1 MSESGMEDGVGD
13 GVGDGALP
21 GSLTVDAF
29 DVRVADIADIDLER
43 LQALSISVGW
53 PHRAEDWQF
62 VREVGHG
69 FVALDEIDRVLASA
83 MWFPHGD
90 DFATIGMVM
99 TSPRLQALGVGDW
112 LMKRV
117 LSASAGRTYRLNAT
131 RAALA
136 LYRSL
141 GFIGHRTVFQCQGEA
156 RRSDRAAPIPAPMPA
171 PVPAVRRLEAAD
183 LAAVTALDE
192 RAFGISRAGLMAR
205 LFGQSVGYGLERDGA
220 LVAFALCRPFGR
232 GHVVGP
238 AVAGT
243 DEDAIAVVQPH
254 VDEHDG
260 RFLRLDTHL
269 DEGPFPLFVARS
281 GLRIHDT
288 VLTMSLGAPLTDPS
302 TRAPDRPVTY
312 TLATQALG

>member
-1 MSESGMEDGVGD
+1 MSERGLADGP
-13 GVGDGALP
+13 GDGALP
-21 GSLTVDAF
+21 PYLTVDAF
-29 DVRVADIADIDLER
+29 DVRMADVADIDLER

-62 VREVGHG
+62 AREVGHG
-69 FVALDEIDRVLASA
+69 VVALDEIDRVLASA

-99 TSPRLQALGVGDW
+99 TSPRLQSLGGGEW

-141 GFIGHRTVFQCQGEA
+141 GFIGHRTGFQCQGEA
-156 RRSDRAAPIPAPMPA
+156 RRGAQPPTERP
-171 PVPAVRRLEAAD
+171 VRRLEAAD

-192 RAFGISRAGLMAR
+192 HAFGTSRAGLIAR
-205 LFGQSVGYGLERDGA
+205 LFEQSVGYGLERDGRLA
-220 LVAFALCRPFGR
+220 AFALCRPFGR

-238 AVAGT
+238 VVAGL
-243 DEDAIAVVQPH
+243 DEDAVAVVHPH
-254 VDEHDG
+254 VDEHHG

-269 DEGPFPLFVARS
+269 DEGIFPLFVARS
-281 GLRIHDT
+281 GMKIHDT
-288 VLTMSLGAPLTDPS
+288 VLPMSLGAPLTDPAQ
-302 TRAPDRPVTY
+302 RGPARPVTFA
-312 TLATQALG
+312 LATQALG

>member
-1 MSESGMEDGVGD
+1 MEDGVGD

-29 DVRVADIADIDLER
+29 DMRVADIADIDLER
-43 LQALSISVGW
+43 LHALSISVGW

-156 RRSDRAAPIPAPMPA
+156 RRSGHAAPA
-171 PVPAVRRLEAAD
+171 PAVRQLEAAD

-205 LFGQSVGYGLERDGA
+205 LFEQSVGYGLDRDGA

-243 DEDAIAVVQPH
+243 DEDAIAVIQPH

-288 VLTMSLGAPLTDPS
+288 VLSMSLGAPLTDPS

-312 TLATQALG
+312 ALATQALG

>member
-1 MSESGMEDGVGD
+1 MSDGGLEDRAED
-13 GVGDGALP
+13 SALP
-21 GSLTVDAF
+21 SSLTVDAF
-29 DVRVADIADIDLER
+29 DTRVADIADIDLER
-43 LQALSISVGW
+43 LHALSISVGW

-69 FVALDEIDRVLASA
+69 VVALDEIDRVLGSA

-90 DFATIGMVM
+90 DFATIGMVI
-99 TSPRLQALGVGDW
+99 TSPRLQALGVGEW

-117 LSASAGRTYRLNAT
+117 LSASAGRGYRLNAT

-141 GFIGHRTVFQCQGEA
+141 GFVGHRTVFQCQGEA
-156 RRSDRAAPIPAPMPA
+156 RRGDEPPTAEP
-171 PVPAVRRLEAAD
+171 VRRLTAGD
-183 LAAVTALDE
+183 LEAVTALDA
-192 RAFGISRAGLMAR
+192 RAFGTSRAGLIAR
-205 LFGQSVGYGLERDGA
+205 LFEQSVGYGLERDGA

-238 AVAGT
+238 LVAGL
-243 DEDAIAVVQPH
+243 DEDAVAVLRPH

-269 DEGPFPLFVARS
+269 DEGIFPLFLARS
-281 GLRIHDT
+281 GLRVRDT
-288 VLTMSLGAPLTDPS
+288 VLTMSLGAPPIDPA

-312 TLATQALG
+312 ALATQALG

>member
-1 MSESGMEDGVGD
+1 M
-13 GVGDGALP
+13 
-21 GSLTVDAF
+21 
-29 DVRVADIADIDLER
+29 RVADIADIDLER
-43 LQALSISVGW
+43 LHALSISVGW

-156 RRSDRAAPIPAPMPA
+156 RRSDRAAPAQ
-171 PVPAVRRLEAAD
+171 AVRRLEAAD

-232 GHVVGP
+232 GYVVGP

-254 VDEHDG
+254 VDERDG

-269 DEGPFPLFVARS
+269 DEGTFPLFVARS

-302 TRAPDRPVTY
+302 TRAPDRPITY
-312 TLATQALG
+312 ALATQALG

>member
-1 MSESGMEDGVGD
+1 MSESGIKDGVGD

-29 DVRVADIADIDLER
+29 DMRVADIADIDLER
-43 LQALSISVGW
+43 LHALSISVGW

-156 RRSDRAAPIPAPMPA
+156 RRSDRAAPAQ
-171 PVPAVRRLEAAD
+171 AVRRLEAAD

-232 GHVVGP
+232 GYVVGP

-254 VDEHDG
+254 VDERDG

-269 DEGPFPLFVARS
+269 DEGTFPLFVARS

-302 TRAPDRPVTY
+302 TRAPDRPITY
-312 TLATQALG
+312 ALATQALG

>member
-1 MSESGMEDGVGD
+1 MSESGIE
-13 GVGDGALP
+13 DGALP

-29 DVRVADIADIDLER
+29 DMRVADIADIDLER
-43 LQALSISVGW
+43 LHALSISVGW

-156 RRSDRAAPIPAPMPA
+156 RRSEHVAPAQ
-171 PVPAVRRLEAAD
+171 AVRRLEAAD

-192 RAFGISRAGLMAR
+192 RAFGLSRAGLMAR
-205 LFGQSVGYGLERDGA
+205 LFDQSVGYGLERDGA
-220 LVAFALCRPFGR
+220 LVAFTLCRPFGR

-312 TLATQALG
+312 ALATQALG

>member
-1 MSESGMEDGVGD
+1 MSESGMEDRVGD
-13 GVGDGALP
+13 GVGDDALP
-21 GSLTVDAF
+21 GSRTVDAF

-156 RRSDRAAPIPAPMPA
+156 RSGDRPASATP
-171 PVPAVRRLEAAD
+171 VRRLEAAD

-205 LFGQSVGYGLERDGA
+205 LFEQSVGYGLERDGA

-260 RFLRLDTHL
+260 RFVRLDTHL

-281 GLRIHDT
+281 GLKIHDT

-312 TLATQALG
+312 ALATQALG

>member
-1 MSESGMEDGVGD
+1 MEDGVGD

-29 DVRVADIADIDLER
+29 DMRVADIADIDLER
-43 LQALSISVGW
+43 LHALSISVGW

-156 RRSDRAAPIPAPMPA
+156 RRSGHAAPA
-171 PVPAVRRLEAAD
+171 PAVRRLEAAD

-205 LFGQSVGYGLERDGA
+205 LFDQSVGYGLDRDGA
-220 LVAFALCRPFGR
+220 LAAFALCRPFGR

-288 VLTMSLGAPLTDPS
+288 VLSMSLGAPLTDPS

-312 TLATQALG
+312 ALATQALG

>member
-1 MSESGMEDGVGD
+1 MSESDIKDGVGD

-156 RRSDRAAPIPAPMPA
+156 RRSEHAAPAQ
-171 PVPAVRRLEAAD
+171 AVRRLEAVD

-205 LFGQSVGYGLERDGA
+205 LFRQSVGYGLERDGA

-254 VDEHDG
+254 VDDHDG

-288 VLTMSLGAPLTDPS
+288 VLSMSLGAPLTDPS

-312 TLATQALG
+312 ALATQALG

>member
-1 MSESGMEDGVGD
+1 M
-13 GVGDGALP
+13 
-21 GSLTVDAF
+21 TVDAF
-29 DVRVADIADIDLER
+29 DARVADIADIDLER

-69 FVALDEIDRVLASA
+69 VVALDEIDRVLGSA

-90 DFATIGMVM
+90 DFATIGMVI
-99 TSPRLQALGVGDW
+99 TSPRLQALGVGEW

-156 RRSDRAAPIPAPMPA
+156 RRSDRPASAEP
-171 PVPAVRRLEAAD
+171 VRRLEPAD
-183 LAAVTALDE
+183 LAAVTALDA
-192 RAFGISRAGLMAR
+192 RAFGTSRAGLIAR
-205 LFGQSVGYGLERDGA
+205 LFEQSVGYGLYRDGA
-220 LVAFALCRPFGR
+220 LAAFALCRPFGR

-238 AVAGT
+238 VVAGA
-243 DEDAIAVVQPH
+243 DEDAIVVVRPH
-254 VDEHDG
+254 VDQHDG

-269 DEGPFPLFVARS
+269 DEGIFPLFVARS

-288 VLTMSLGAPLTDPS
+288 VLTMSLGAPLIDPA
-302 TRAPDRPVTY
+302 TRAPDRPITY
-312 TLATQALG
+312 ALATQALG

>member
-1 MSESGMEDGVGD
+1 
-13 GVGDGALP
+13 
-21 GSLTVDAF
+21 LTVDAF
-29 DVRVADIADIDLER
+29 DMRMADVADIDLER

-62 VREVGHG
+62 AREVGHG
-69 FVALDEIDRVLASA
+69 VVALDEIDRVLASA

-99 TSPRLQALGVGDW
+99 TSPRLQSLGVGDW

-156 RRSDRAAPIPAPMPA
+156 RRGDRLSPAGP
-171 PVPAVRRLEAAD
+171 VRRLVAAD

-192 RAFGISRAGLMAR
+192 RAFGTSRAGLIAR
-205 LFGQSVGYGLERDGA
+205 LFEQSVGYGLERDGA

-238 AVAGT
+238 VVAGL
-243 DEDAIAVVQPH
+243 DEDAIAVVRPH

-260 RFLRLDTHL
+260 RFLRLDTHIH
-269 DEGPFPLFVARS
+269 EGVFPLFVARS

-288 VLTMSLGAPLTDPS
+288 VLTMSLGAPLTDPA
-302 TRAPDRPVTY
+302 TRGLGRPVTF

>member
-1 MSESGMEDGVGD
+1 MSERGLADGS
-13 GVGDGALP
+13 GDGALP
-21 GSLTVDAF
+21 PSLTVDAF
-29 DVRVADIADIDLER
+29 DVRMADVADIDLER

-62 VREVGHG
+62 AREVGHG
-69 FVALDEIDRVLASA
+69 VVALDEIDRVLASA

-99 TSPRLQALGVGDW
+99 TSPRLQSLGVGEW

-141 GFIGHRTVFQCQGEA
+141 GFVGHRTVFQCQGEA
-156 RRSDRAAPIPAPMPA
+156 RRGDHPTSTEP
-171 PVPAVRRLEAAD
+171 VRRLEAAD
-183 LAAVTALDE
+183 LEAVTALDE
-192 RAFGISRAGLMAR
+192 RAFGTSRAGLIAR
-205 LFGQSVGYGLERDGA
+205 LFEQSVGYGLERDGT

-238 AVAGT
+238 VVAGL
-243 DEDAIAVVQPH
+243 DEDAVAVVQPH
-254 VDEHDG
+254 VDEHEG

-269 DEGPFPLFVARS
+269 DEGIYPLFIARS
-281 GLRIHDT
+281 GLRIKDT

-302 TRAPDRPVTY
+302 TRGADRPITY
-312 TLATQALG
+312 ALATQALG

>member
-1 MSESGMEDGVGD
+1 VSERGLTEGSGDS
-13 GVGDGALP
+13 A
-21 GSLTVDAF
+21 SSAILTVDAF
-29 DVRVADIADIDLER
+29 DVRMADVADIGLER

-62 VREVGHG
+62 AREVGHG
-69 FVALDEIDRVLASA
+69 FVALDEIDRVLGSA

-90 DFATIGMVM
+90 DFATIGMVI
-99 TSPRLQALGVGDW
+99 TSPRLQFLGVGDW

-117 LSASAGRTYRLNAT
+117 MSASAGRTYRLNAT

-141 GFIGHRTVFQCQGEA
+141 GFVANRTVFQCQGDA
-156 RRSDRAAPIPAPMPA
+156 RRSDQPAAGQAA
-171 PVPAVRRLEAAD
+171 RRLGAAD
-183 LAAVTALDE
+183 LAAVTALDAK
-192 RAFGISRAGLMAR
+192 AFGTARTGLIER
-205 LFGQSVGYGLERDGA
+205 LFAQSVGYGLDRDGE

-238 AVAGT
+238 VVAGL
-243 DEDAIAVVQPH
+243 DEDAVAVVRPH
-254 VDEHDG
+254 VDAHDG

-269 DEGPFPLFVARS
+269 DDGVFPLFVARS

-288 VLTMSLGAPLTDPS
+288 VLTMSLGAPLADPA
-302 TRAPDRPVTY
+302 TRGLDRPVTFA
-312 TLATQALG
+312 LATQALG

>member
-1 MSESGMEDGVGD
+1 MSERGLAEGSGDSASSAV
-13 GVGDGALP
+13 
-21 GSLTVDAF
+21 LTVDAF
-29 DVRVADIADIDLER
+29 DVRMADVADIALER

-62 VREVGHG
+62 AREVGHG
-69 FVALDEIDRVLASA
+69 FVALDEIDRVLGSA

-90 DFATIGMVM
+90 DFATIGMVI
-99 TSPRLQALGVGDW
+99 TSPRLQFLGVGDW

-117 LSASAGRTYRLNAT
+117 MSASAGRTYRLNAT

-141 GFIGHRTVFQCQGEA
+141 GFVANRTVFQCQGDA
-156 RRSDRAAPIPAPMPA
+156 RRSDQ
-171 PVPAVRRLEAAD
+171 PAVGQSARRLGAAD
-183 LAAVTALDE
+183 LAAVTALDAK
-192 RAFGISRAGLMAR
+192 AFGTARTGLIER
-205 LFGQSVGYGLERDGA
+205 LFAQSVGYGLDRDGE

-238 AVAGT
+238 VVAGL
-243 DEDAIAVVQPH
+243 DEDAVAVVRPH
-254 VDEHDG
+254 VDAHDG

-269 DEGPFPLFVARS
+269 DDGVFPLFVARS

-288 VLTMSLGAPLTDPS
+288 VLTMSLGAPLADPA
-302 TRAPDRPVTY
+302 TRGLDRPVTFA
-312 TLATQALG
+312 LATQALG

>member
-1 MSESGMEDGVGD
+1 LSESGMEDRVGD
-13 GVGDGALP
+13 GVGDDALP
-21 GSLTVDAF
+21 GSRTVDAF

-156 RRSDRAAPIPAPMPA
+156 RSGDRPASATP
-171 PVPAVRRLEAAD
+171 VRRLEAAD

-205 LFGQSVGYGLERDGA
+205 LFEQSVGYGLERDGA

-260 RFLRLDTHL
+260 RFVRLDTHL

-281 GLRIHDT
+281 GLKIHDT

-312 TLATQALG
+312 ALATQALG

>member
-21 GSLTVDAF
+21 GSRTVDAF

-156 RRSDRAAPIPAPMPA
+156 RGSEHVALAQ
-171 PVPAVRRLEAAD
+171 AVRRLEAAD

-205 LFGQSVGYGLERDGA
+205 LFEQSVGYGLERDGA

-238 AVAGT
+238 VVAGA
-243 DEDAIAVVQPH
+243 DEDAIAVVQLH

-312 TLATQALG
+312 ALATQALG

>member
-1 MSESGMEDGVGD
+1 MSGSGIEDGA
-13 GVGDGALP
+13 GDGALP
-21 GSLTVDAF
+21 ASLTVDAF
-29 DVRVADIADIDLER
+29 DVRMADIADIGLER

-62 VREVGHG
+62 AREVGHG

-83 MWFPHGD
+83 MWFPYGD

-99 TSPRLQALGVGDW
+99 TSPRLQSLGVGEW

-117 LSASAGRTYRLNAT
+117 LSASAGRTYRLSAT

-136 LYRSL
+136 LYRPL
-141 GFIGHRTVFQCQGEA
+141 GFVGQRTVFQCQGEA
-156 RRSDRAAPIPAPMPA
+156 RRSDRSASAQP
-171 PVPAVRRLEAAD
+171 RRLVEAD

-192 RAFGISRAGLMAR
+192 RAFGTSRAGLIAR

-220 LVAFALCRPFGR
+220 LAAFALCRPFGR

-238 AVAGT
+238 VVAGT

-269 DEGPFPLFVARS
+269 DEGLFPVFVARS

-312 TLATQALG
+312 ALATQALG

>member
-1 MSESGMEDGVGD
+1 MSERGLAEGSGDSASSAV
-13 GVGDGALP
+13 
-21 GSLTVDAF
+21 LTVDAF
-29 DVRVADIADIDLER
+29 DVRMADVADIALER

-62 VREVGHG
+62 AREVGHG
-69 FVALDEIDRVLASA
+69 FVALDEIDRVLGSA

-90 DFATIGMVM
+90 DFATIGMVI
-99 TSPRLQALGVGDW
+99 TSPRLQFLGVGDW

-117 LSASAGRTYRLNAT
+117 MAASAGRAYRLNAT

-141 GFIGHRTVFQCQGEA
+141 GFVANRTVFQCQGEA
-156 RRSDRAAPIPAPMPA
+156 RRSDQ
-171 PVPAVRRLEAAD
+171 PAVGQSARRLGAAD
-183 LAAVTALDE
+183 LAAVTALDAK
-192 RAFGISRAGLMAR
+192 AFGTARTGLIER
-205 LFGQSVGYGLERDGA
+205 LFAQSVGYGLDRDGE

-238 AVAGT
+238 VVAGL
-243 DEDAIAVVQPH
+243 DEDAVAVVRPH
-254 VDEHDG
+254 VDAHDG

-269 DEGPFPLFVARS
+269 DDGVFPLFVARS

-288 VLTMSLGAPLTDPS
+288 VLTMSLGAPLADPA
-302 TRAPDRPVTY
+302 TRGPDRPVTFA
-312 TLATQALG
+312 LATQALG

>member
-1 MSESGMEDGVGD
+1 MSESGIE
-13 GVGDGALP
+13 DGALP

-29 DVRVADIADIDLER
+29 DMRVADIADIDLER
-43 LQALSISVGW
+43 LHALSISVGW

-156 RRSDRAAPIPAPMPA
+156 RRSEHVAPAQ
-171 PVPAVRRLEAAD
+171 AVRRLEAAD

-192 RAFGISRAGLMAR
+192 RAFGLSRAGLMAR
-205 LFGQSVGYGLERDGA
+205 LFDQSVGYGLERDGA

-312 TLATQALG
+312 ALATQALG

>member
-29 DVRVADIADIDLER
+29 DMRVADIADIDLER
-43 LQALSISVGW
+43 LHALSISVGW

-156 RRSDRAAPIPAPMPA
+156 RRSGHAAPA
-171 PVPAVRRLEAAD
+171 PAVRRLEAAD

-205 LFGQSVGYGLERDGA
+205 LFDQSVGYGLDRDGA
-220 LVAFALCRPFGR
+220 LAAFALCRPFGR

-288 VLTMSLGAPLTDPS
+288 VLSMSLGAPLTDPS

-312 TLATQALG
+312 ALATQALG

>member
-1 MSESGMEDGVGD
+1 MEDGVGD

-29 DVRVADIADIDLER
+29 DMRVADIADIDLER
-43 LQALSISVGW
+43 LHALSISVGW

-156 RRSDRAAPIPAPMPA
+156 RRSEHVAPAQ
-171 PVPAVRRLEAAD
+171 AVRRLEAAD

-192 RAFGISRAGLMAR
+192 RAFGLSRAGLMAR
-205 LFGQSVGYGLERDGA
+205 LFEQSVGYGLDRDGV

-312 TLATQALG
+312 ALATQALG

>member
-1 MSESGMEDGVGD
+1 MSELGGKDGSA
-13 GVGDGALP
+13 DGALP
-21 GSLTVDAF
+21 PSLMVDAF
-29 DVRVADIADIDLER
+29 DVRVADVADIDLER

-62 VREVGHG
+62 AREVGHG
-69 FVALDEIDRVLASA
+69 FVALDEIDRVLGSA

-90 DFATIGMVM
+90 EFATIGMVI
-99 TSPRLQALGVGDW
+99 TSPRLQSLGVGEW

-117 LSASAGRTYRLNAT
+117 LSATAGRTYRLNAT

-141 GFIGHRTVFQCQGEA
+141 GFIGHRTVFQCQGQA
-156 RRSDRAAPIPAPMPA
+156 RRGDRPPSAEP
-171 PVPAVRRLEAAD
+171 VRRLEAAD

-192 RAFGISRAGLMAR
+192 RAFGTSRAGLIAR
-205 LFGQSVGYGLERDGA
+205 LFEQSVGYGLERDGA

-238 AVAGT
+238 VVAGL
-243 DEDAIAVVQPH
+243 DEDAVAVVHPH

-269 DEGPFPLFVARS
+269 DEGIFPLFLARS
-281 GLRIHDT
+281 GLRVFDT
-288 VLTMSLGAPLTDPS
+288 VLSMSLGAPLTDPA
-302 TRAPDRPVTY
+302 TRSPDHPVTY
-312 TLATQALG
+312 ALASHALG

>member
-1 MSESGMEDGVGD
+1 MSERGLAEGLGD
-13 GVGDGALP
+13 SASSAV
-21 GSLTVDAF
+21 LTVDAF
-29 DVRVADIADIDLER
+29 DVRMADVADIALER

-62 VREVGHG
+62 AREVGHG
-69 FVALDEIDRVLASA
+69 FVALDEIDRVLGSA

-90 DFATIGMVM
+90 DFATIGMVI
-99 TSPRLQALGVGDW
+99 TSPRLQFLGVGDW

-117 LSASAGRTYRLNAT
+117 MAASAGRSYRLNAT

-141 GFIGHRTVFQCQGEA
+141 GFMANRTVFQCQGEA
-156 RRSDRAAPIPAPMPA
+156 RRSDQ
-171 PVPAVRRLEAAD
+171 PAVGQPARRLGAED
-183 LAAVTALDE
+183 LAAVTALDAK
-192 RAFGISRAGLMAR
+192 AFGTARTGLIER
-205 LFGQSVGYGLERDGA
+205 LFAQSVGYGLDRDGE

-238 AVAGT
+238 VVAGL
-243 DEDAIAVVQPH
+243 DEDAVAVVRPH
-254 VDEHDG
+254 VDAHDG

-269 DEGPFPLFVARS
+269 DDGVFPLFVARS

-288 VLTMSLGAPLTDPS
+288 VLTMSLGAPLADPA
-302 TRAPDRPVTY
+302 TRGPDRPVTFA
-312 TLATQALG
+312 LATQALG

>member
-1 MSESGMEDGVGD
+1 MSERGLADGS
-13 GVGDGALP
+13 GDGALP
-21 GSLTVDAF
+21 PSLTVDAF
-29 DVRVADIADIDLER
+29 DLRMANVADIDLER

-62 VREVGHG
+62 AREVGHG

-90 DFATIGMVM
+90 EFATIGMVI
-99 TSPRLQALGVGDW
+99 TSPRLQSLGVGEW

-117 LSASAGRTYRLNAT
+117 LSASEGRTYRLNAT

-156 RRSDRAAPIPAPMPA
+156 RRGDQPTSTEP
-171 PVPAVRRLEAAD
+171 VRRLEAAD
-183 LAAVTALDE
+183 LEAVTALDE
-192 RAFGISRAGLMAR
+192 RAFGTSRAGLIAR
-205 LFGQSVGYGLERDGA
+205 LFEQSAGYGLERDGT

-238 AVAGT
+238 VVAGL
-243 DEDAIAVVQPH
+243 DEDAVAVVQPH
-254 VDEHDG
+254 VDAHDG

-269 DEGPFPLFVARS
+269 DEGIFPLFVARS
-281 GLRIHDT
+281 GLRIKDT

-302 TRAPDRPVTY
+302 TRAPDRPITY
-312 TLATQALG
+312 ALATQALG

>member
-1 MSESGMEDGVGD
+1 MSERGLADGS
-13 GVGDGALP
+13 GDGALP
-21 GSLTVDAF
+21 PSLTVDAF
-29 DVRVADIADIDLER
+29 DVRIADVADIDLER

-62 VREVGHG
+62 AREVGYG
-69 FVALDEIDRVLASA
+69 VVALDEIDRVLASA

-99 TSPRLQALGVGDW
+99 TSPRLQSLGVGEW

-141 GFIGHRTVFQCQGEA
+141 GFIGHRTVFQCQGTA
-156 RRSDRAAPIPAPMPA
+156 RRGDQTASDQL
-171 PVPAVRRLEAAD
+171 VRRLEVAD

-192 RAFGISRAGLMAR
+192 RAFGISRAGLIAR
-205 LFGQSVGYGLERDGA
+205 LFEQSVGYGLERDGV

-238 AVAGT
+238 VVAGL
-243 DEDAIAVVQPH
+243 DEDAVAVVQPH

-260 RFLRLDTHL
+260 DFLRLDTHL
-269 DEGPFPLFVARS
+269 DEGVFPLFVARS
-281 GLRIHDT
+281 GLRIKDT
-288 VLTMSLGAPLTDPS
+288 VLTMSLGAPLTDPA
-302 TRAPDRPVTY
+302 TRGADRPITFA
-312 TLATQALG
+312 LATQALG

>member
-1 MSESGMEDGVGD
+1 MSECGLADGS
-13 GVGDGALP
+13 GDGALP
-21 GSLTVDAF
+21 PSLTVDAF
-29 DVRVADIADIDLER
+29 DLRMADVADIDLER

-62 VREVGHG
+62 AREVGHG

-99 TSPRLQALGVGDW
+99 TSPRLQSLGVGEW

-117 LSASAGRTYRLNAT
+117 LSASAGRTYRLSAT

-156 RRSDRAAPIPAPMPA
+156 RRGDQTASDQP
-171 PVPAVRRLEAAD
+171 VRRLEAAD
-183 LAAVTALDE
+183 LEAVTALDE
-192 RAFGISRAGLMAR
+192 RAFGTSRAGLIAR
-205 LFGQSVGYGLERDGA
+205 LFEQSVGYGLERDGELA
-220 LVAFALCRPFGR
+220 AFALCRPFGR

-238 AVAGT
+238 VVAGL
-243 DEDAIAVVQPH
+243 DEDAVAVVQPH

-269 DEGPFPLFVARS
+269 DEGIFPLFVARS
-281 GLRIHDT
+281 GLKIHDT

-312 TLATQALG
+312 ALATQALG

>member
-1 MSESGMEDGVGD
+1 MSERGLDDGS
-13 GVGDGALP
+13 GDGALP
-21 GSLTVDAF
+21 PSLTVDAF
-29 DVRVADIADIDLER
+29 DARMADVADIDLER

-62 VREVGHG
+62 AREVGHG

-99 TSPRLQALGVGDW
+99 TSPRLQSLGVGEW

-141 GFIGHRTVFQCQGEA
+141 GFVANRTVFQCQGEA
-156 RRSDRAAPIPAPMPA
+156 RRSDQPASGQP
-171 PVPAVRRLEAAD
+171 VRRLEAGD
-183 LAAVTALDE
+183 LAAVTALDA
-192 RAFGISRAGLMAR
+192 RAFGTSRAGLIAR
-205 LFGQSVGYGLERDGA
+205 LFEQSVGYGLEREGA
-220 LVAFALCRPFGR
+220 LAAFALCRPFGR

-238 AVAGT
+238 VVAGL
-243 DEDAIAVVQPH
+243 DEDAVAVVRPH

-269 DEGPFPLFVARS
+269 DDGIFPLFVARS

-288 VLTMSLGAPLTDPS
+288 VLTMSLGAPLTDPA
-302 TRAPDRPVTY
+302 TRGPDRPVTFA
-312 TLATQALG
+312 LATQALG